1 MGGECSRTRCTPVI
15 CKRGQP
21 CAWLYTY
28 THCLI
33 CMPLRAARAPAGER
47 REEVSGTV
55 ARPHQRRISRTP
67 GALYTFLAHKKI
79 GIRPS

>member
-33 CMPLRAARAPAGER
+33 CMPLRAARAPAGEL
-47 REEVSGTV
+47 REEVCERPQV
-55 ARPHQRRISRTP
+55 ARPSAADTP